1 VSRNTSRTRKV
12 LLVVSVVVSFLMF
25 AGAAATAG
33 SVWWIQAKLNG
44 RAINLTEPVPSVSAS
59 GSPVPANGLPCKTTC
74 NYLVLGLQQGQ
85 DTTDTMM
92 LVHIVAA
99 TQHATILSIPRDLLV
114 NVPGFGPSKINAA
127 YGVGLLHGGV
137 AQGLRM
143 SAATV
148 AELTGMS
155 VNHVILVQDTGFK
168 AIVQAVGG
176 VPFCT
181 PIPLYDAPKAYP
193 LWVPG
198 DNGTGFKMK
207 AGCGVLTGTQALALV
222 RSRSM
227 INPQNGQLLDCVS
240 DFARIQRQQQ
250 FLRALMN
257 KVLSPSEFTK
267 LPSVVDAAMKNLTF
281 DSGMQVTDLIHLASA
296 LHGLASGNA
305 DFRTLPAQLAEG
317 NVQGTPTWYLK
328 LTSQGQQL
336 LNDIRTG
343 KSPGTLGLT
352 AVGQAPSP
360 ADIAVRVYDDAS
372 QGHAQNDVW
381 NAQLSFSGFKMM
393 DTAAEPM
400 PSSIPPVT
408 KTTILY
414 NPGFLEQAKVVANYV
429 PGPYPI
435 VAAKPGELPAD
446 TQVAVVVT
454 SSYVHYDPGTWHP
467 GPSTA
472 VSCPY
477 HATYQGSANPNSLG
491 ANVGG

>member
-1 VSRNTSRTRKV
+1 MSGKPPRIRSAF
-12 LLVVSVVVSFLMF
+12 LVVSLVLSFLIF
-25 AGAAATAG
+25 VG
-33 SVWWIQAKLNG
+33 SASALGSIEWLQAKIRG
-44 RAINLTEPVPSVSAS
+44 RGVDITQPIVPSAS
-59 GSPVPANGLPCKTTC
+59 GSPLPPSGLACKDTC
-74 NYLVLGLQQGQ
+74 NYLVLGRQQGQ

-114 NVPGFGPSKINAA
+114 TIPGFGPSKINAA
-127 YGVGLLHGGV
+127 FGVGLLKGGV
-137 AQGLRM
+137 AEGLRY

-148 AELTGMS
+148 AQLTGMQ
-155 VNHVILVQDTGFK
+155 VNHVILVQDTGFR

-181 PIPLYDAPKAYP
+181 PISLYDDPKAYP

-198 DNGTGFKMK
+198 DNGTGFYMK
-207 AGCGVLTGTQALALV
+207 AGCGVLNGTQALALV

-257 KVLSPSEFTK
+257 KVLSPSEIGNLDK
-267 LPSVVDAAMKNLTF
+267 IVNAAMNNLTF
-281 DSGMQVTDLIHLASA
+281 DSGMQVTDLLRLASA
-296 LHGLASGNA
+296 MHGLASGNA

-317 NVQGTPTWYLK
+317 AVQGVQTWYLK
-328 LTSQGQQL
+328 LTSQGQDLIDRLRADQSL
-336 LNDIRTG
+336 GN
-343 KSPGTLGLT
+343 LGLT

-360 ADIAVRVYDDAS
+360 ANIAVRVYDDAS

-435 VAAKPGELPAD
+435 VAAKPGEIPAD

-454 SSYVHYDPGTWHP
+454 STYVHYDPGTWHP

-477 HATYQGSANPNSLG
+477 HATYQGSANPNST
-491 ANVGG
+491 NVNPTGG